1 VPLLLCALLAVGAAA
16 AHGQS
21 REAAGAAR
29 AEPRGELTLAQA
41 VELALARNPELAA
54 SAFDTLAAEARVE
67 QARLQVNPDLS
78 VELENFAGTG
88 VARGTQALE
97 TTLTLSQVV
106 ELGGKRA
113 LRTEVAA
120 SDRDLTQVERRAQQ
134 LDVLAEVTRRFIA
147 VVAAQERAVLAS
159 SAKDITQR
167 TLDAISKRVEAARSP
182 EAERSRARIAHTRA
196 SIEEQQA
203 QSELRA
209 ARFALSALWGARLDS
224 YSQDAAI
231 PAATQP
237 IVPASS
243 GTDRTAFTTAR
254 GDLMSLDPTQP
265 YDALIARLERNPDF
279 LRFASEAR
287 LRDAELQLARAQA
300 RPNLAFGGGVRRLNE
315 SSDTALV
322 ATFSISLPAFDRN
335 QGAIR
340 AAEARRQQT
349 TAARDAAFIRAR
361 ATIYGLYQ
369 ELSASRSR
377 VETLRAEALP
387 QAERAL
393 QETEYGYQRGRFSY
407 LELAT
412 AQRDQLE
419 LKGALIDGAADYHR
433 ILAEIERLTGE
444 ALTP

>member
-1 VPLLLCALLAVGAAA
+1 MRFVLCALALVVSSAASA
-16 AHGQS
+16 WAQ
-21 REAAGAAR
+21 EVAGDIT
-29 AEPRGELTLAQA
+29 LTQA
-41 VELALARNPELAA
+41 ISLALAKNPELAA
-54 SAFDTLAAEARVE
+54 SAFEVTAAEGRVE
-67 QARLQVNPDLS
+67 QAGLRVNPELS
-78 VELENFAGTG
+78 LELENFAGTG
-88 VARGTQALE
+88 VARGAKALE

-120 SDRDLTQVERRAQQ
+120 SDRDLTQVDRRAQQ

-147 VVAAQERAVLAS
+147 VVAAQERLALAT

-167 TLDAISKRVEAARSP
+167 TLDAISTRVEAARSP
-182 EAERSRARIAHTRA
+182 EAERSRARITHTRA

-203 QSELRA
+203 KSELRA
-209 ARFALSALWGARLDS
+209 ARFALSAMWGGAEFTRTSSIGADDVGFGAARGDLTT
-224 YSQDAAI
+224 
-231 PAATQP
+231 PGP
-237 IVPASS
+237 I
-243 GTDRTAFTTAR
+243 GTDRVGFTKAR
-254 GDLMSLDPTQP
+254 GDLMALKPTQP
-265 YDALIARLERNPDF
+265 FAALITRLDRNPDF

-287 LRDAELQLARAQA
+287 VRDAELQLARAQA

-322 ATFSISLPAFDRN
+322 ASFSISLPTHDRN

-340 AAEARRQQT
+340 AAEARRAQSS
-349 TAARDAAFIRAR
+349 AARDAAFSRAR
-361 ATIYGLYQ
+361 ATVYGLYE

-387 QAERAL
+387 QADRAL
-393 QETEYGYQRGRFSY
+393 QETGYGYERGRFSY

-419 LKGALIDGAADYHR
+419 LKAALIDAAADYHR
-433 ILAEIERLTGE
+433 ILAELERLTGE

>member
-1 VPLLLCALLAVGAAA
+1 MRFVFARPRWVRLKSCAVRWAPVALFALGAACA
-16 AHGQS
+16 RGGQPTEEFS
-21 REAAGAAR
+21 VMANGAA
-29 AEPRGELTLAQA
+29 RGELTLARA
-41 VELALARNPELAA
+41 IDLALARNPELAT
-54 SAFDTLAAEARVE
+54 SAFDTVAAEARVE
-67 QARLQVNPDLS
+67 QAKLRLNPELS

-88 VARGTQALE
+88 VARGTKALE

-113 LRTEVAA
+113 LRTDVAT
-120 SDRDLTQVERRAQQ
+120 SDRDLTQVERHAQQ

-147 VVAAQERAVLAS
+147 VVAAQERASLAA

-167 TLDAISKRVEAARSP
+167 TLDAISIRVAAARSP
-182 EAERSRARIAHTRA
+182 EAERSRARIAQTRA

-209 ARFALSALWGARLDS
+209 ARFALSALWGGTEPAFNLARADLMTLDS
-224 YSQDAAI
+224 A
-231 PAATQP
+231 QP
-237 IVPASS
+237 FEAV
-243 GTDRTAFTTAR
+243 
-254 GDLMSLDPTQP
+254 
-265 YDALIARLERNPDF
+265 IARLERNPDF
-279 LRFASEAR
+279 LRFATEAR
-287 LRDAELQLARAQA
+287 LRDSELRLARAQA

-322 ATFSISLPAFDRN
+322 ASFSISLPAFDRN

-340 AAEARRQQT
+340 AAEVRRAQT
-349 TAARDAAFIRAR
+349 SAARDAAFIRAR

-369 ELSASRSR
+369 ELDASRSR
-377 VETLRAEALP
+377 VETLRVEALP
-387 QAERAL
+387 QADRAL
-393 QETEYGYQRGRFSY
+393 RETEYGYQRGRFSY

-419 LKGALIDGAADYHR
+419 LKAALIDAAADYHR
-433 ILAEIERLTGE
+433 ILAEVERLTGA

>member
-1 VPLLLCALLAVGAAA
+1 
-16 AHGQS
+16 
-21 REAAGAAR
+21 
-29 AEPRGELTLAQA
+29 
-41 VELALARNPELAA
+41 
-54 SAFDTLAAEARVE
+54 
-67 QARLQVNPDLS
+67 
-78 VELENFAGTG
+78 
-88 VARGTQALE
+88 
-97 TTLTLSQVV
+97 
-106 ELGGKRA
+106 
-113 LRTEVAA
+113 VAA

-147 VVAAQERAVLAS
+147 VVAAQERVALAS

-167 TLDAISKRVEAARSP
+167 TLDAISTRVEAARSP

-243 GTDRTAFTTAR
+243 GTDRTAFTMAR